1 MSFTPD
7 GMVHYYARPGVE
19 ELTAEDYITSQFPY
33 GYRCE
38 RFRTFFY
45 NVVNGDNGKTWSTTW
60 IVDDPKVYVGAAAGQ
75 FAKSQQT
82 NNSRENKAR

>member
-1 MSFTPD
+1 MSFTSD

-19 ELTAEDYITSQFPY
+19 ELTEQDYITSQFPY

-45 NVVNGDNGKTWSTTW
+45 NVVNGDDGRNWTTAW
-60 IVDDPKVYVGAAAGQ
+60 IVDDPKVYVGEAPRTARA
-75 FAKSQQT
+75 
-82 NNSRENKAR
+82 NSKADLH